1 MKEWTEPTA
10 GSPTNTPGTTA
21 TEPTAVAGAHAGGVG
36 TALRKLAG
44 ASVVYGLGSVL
55 ARGLAF
61 ALLPV
66 YTRYLTPA
74 EYGIVALTVT
84 CTVVLGMLYP
94 LGLRGAVSRTFYEGG
109 TVDERKERVGTLWIA
124 MLVFA
129 TVSALVLDRLGPSLA
144 AALLPGVPFH
154 PYLRLAV
161 WTAFL
166 GVLGLTPLALLQAR
180 ERALPYVLLTLST
193 ALITTAVTV
202 WLVLRGG
209 GAEGYLQG
217 ALIGAALA
225 AIPYLALTIG
235 QVRPVFRMS
244 ILTPALAFSLPLVPH
259 AMAGWALE
267 MSDRAILTRFLPLH
281 DVGVYSLGYQL
292 GAAMGLV
299 TMAFNAAWVPFL
311 FGTLKHE
318 GEEAHPKLARLVT
331 YYALL
336 LCFVALGWALLVEH
350 AITLI
355 AGPEFREAYRIT
367 FWVVGGYVCAGLY
380 LIPTNLLFWR
390 QRTRVIPLLTL
401 AAASVNVGLNLWL
414 VPRYG
419 AIAAAWSTLAAY
431 AVLLILTWRSAERL
445 HRFPYEY
452 RRLGLIAGLALALFL
467 AGRLLPFPS
476 LALEVAGRVLLWLAF
491 PFALIALGNFDR
503 AELAALTRFIRGHR
517 PSPPD
522 QADTT
527 H

>member
-1 MKEWTEPTA
+1 
-10 GSPTNTPGTTA
+10 
-21 TEPTAVAGAHAGGVG
+21 
-36 TALRKLAG
+36 
-44 ASVVYGLGSVL
+44 VL
-55 ARGLAF
+55 TRGLAF
-61 ALLPV
+61 VLLPV

-84 CTVVLGMLYP
+84 CTVVFGMLFP
-94 LGLRGAVSRTFYEGG
+94 LGLRGAVSRTFYESG
-109 TVDERKERVGTLWIA
+109 TVEERKDRVGTLWIA
-124 MLVFA
+124 MLLFA
-129 TVSALVLDRLGPSLA
+129 AVSALVLDRLGPSLA
-144 AALLPGVPFH
+144 AAALPEVPFR

-180 ERALPYVLLTLST
+180 ERAIPYVLLTLST
-193 ALITTAVTV
+193 ALATTAVTV
-202 WLVLRGG
+202 WLVVRGG
-209 GAEGYLQG
+209 GAQGYLYG
-217 ALIGAALA
+217 ALIGAAVA

-235 QVRPVFRMS
+235 QIRPVFRMS

-259 AMAGWALE
+259 ALAGWALE

-311 FGTLKHE
+311 FSTLKDE

-331 YYALL
+331 YYAVV
-336 LCFVALGWALLVEH
+336 LCFIGLGWSLLVEH

-367 FWVVGGYVCAGLY
+367 FWVVGGYVFAGLY

-390 QRTRVIPLLTL
+390 QQTRVIPLLTL

-431 AVLLILTWRSAERL
+431 AVLFFLTWRAAERL
-445 HRFPYEY
+445 HPFPYEY

-476 LALEVAGRVLLWLAF
+476 PALEVAGRVLLWLAF
-491 PFALIALGNFDR
+491 PLALIALGNFDR
-503 AELAALTRFIRGHR
+503 AELAALTGLIRGRQH
-517 PSPPD
+517 PP
-522 QADTT
+522 QKQGGTV